1 MAGVGPFAVPAGKK
15 NVFVWAND
23 LNPASFQ
30 SLEDAVS
37 RNKVR
42 VALRSIWRTLKVLT
56 GTSGRP
62 VCQSIQRRRSRF
74 HSLLGEAIA
83 PHEHQSSDIQTYV
96 PAQATSIARRASSNS
111 DLAKDFQPLRS

>member
-30 SLEDAVS
+30 SLEDAVR

-42 VALRSIWRTLKVLT
+42 VVARSINLTLKVLT

-62 VCQSIQRRRSRF
+62 ICQSIQRRRSRF

-83 PHEHQSSDIQTYV
+83 PHEHQGSVVQTHV
-96 PAQATSIARRASSNS
+96 PVQATSVARRANSNS
-111 DLAKDFQPLRS
+111 DLAKDF